1 MCVLPSFR
9 TLRHST
15 HLGLVPGLSF
25 CAAAVGNVL
34 VLGLDLSNDAVQ
46 VQAAVVV
53 HGQDDGGVG
62 DTLLHLGQLLQHRE
76 GLATTSLPTATGSEE
91 GFPSPGVREMQN
103 LRLTMYWVRCKVI

>member
-1 MCVLPSFR
+1 MVHC
-9 TLRHST
+9 
-15 HLGLVPGLSF
+15 LGLGL
-25 CAAAVGNVL
+25 APLGNL
-34 VLGLDLSNDAVQ
+34 LILGPDLSDNAVQ

-103 LRLTMYWVRCKVI
+103 LRLTMYWVGCNVI